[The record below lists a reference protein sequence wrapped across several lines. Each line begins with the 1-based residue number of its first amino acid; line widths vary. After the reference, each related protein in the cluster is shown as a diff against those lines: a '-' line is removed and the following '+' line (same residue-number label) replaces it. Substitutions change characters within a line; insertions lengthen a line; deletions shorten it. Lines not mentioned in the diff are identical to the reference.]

1 MNLKYITSQ
10 FRNYGVEALV
20 WLAVFLL
27 LTISNVS
34 YDLILSVELAATLT
48 FGMFFISIV
57 CHYFL
62 IPYLYKD
69 NRYVIFVLVSLLFV
83 SGVSLLSS
91 YVLDVMT
98 SSYMESL
105 ITENEQ
111 TLLDIK
117 LPSETKPFFEE
128 SVEPEES
135 HIHLSSLWKS
145 IILYIGSFF
154 LSLVMYYRKR
164 TKDAEEQQSL
174 LLQENVRMELN
185 FLRSQINPHFLFNA
199 LNNIYSMVYTGDSH
213 AADSVISL
221 SEMLRY
227 VTYESKESRILL
239 SGEISYLDNYIEF
252 QRFSFE
258 GNVDVTFEKNIK
270 SNSIYIAPMLF
281 QPFVEN
287 SFKYSGIGQDKDAFI
302 HITLDADQTEL
313 SFQIINSKKKSVAEN
328 TKTGIGIENVRKR
341 LELIYPNRYQL
352 VFHDQGTTFQL
363 NLHIQLDDK
372 Q

>member
-10 FRNYGVEALV
+10 LRNYGVEAFV

-34 YDLILSVELAATLT
+34 YDLILSVELAAILT
-48 FGMFFISIV
+48 FGMFLISII
-57 CHYFL
+57 CHYIL
-62 IPYLYKD
+62 IPYFYKD
-69 NRYVIFVLVSLLFV
+69 NRYVFFVLVSLLFIA
-83 SGVSLLSS
+83 GVSVLSS
-91 YVLDVMT
+91 SVMDVVT

-105 ITENEQ
+105 IDENEQ

-117 LPSETKPFFEE
+117 LPSETKPFFDEQPAE
-128 SVEPEES
+128 QEAS

-270 SNSIYIAPMLF
+270 SNAIYIAPMLF

-302 HITLDADQTEL
+302 HITLEADQKDL
-313 SFQIINSKKKSVAEN
+313 SFQIINSKKKSIAEN
-328 TKTGIGIENVRKR
+328 AKTGIGIENVRKR

-363 NLHIQLDDK
+363 NLHIQLDNK
-372 Q
+372 

>member
-1 MNLKYITSQ
+1 MNLKHITSL
-10 FRNYGVEALV
+10 FRHYGIEALV

-27 LTISNVS
+27 LTISNIS
-34 YDLILSVELAATLT
+34 YDLLLSVELSAILT
-48 FGMFFISIV
+48 FGMFIISIV

-62 IPYLYKD
+62 IPRFYKD
-69 NRYVIFVLVSLLFV
+69 SKYLIFISLSLLFV
-83 SGVSLLSS
+83 AGISWLSS
-91 YVLDVMT
+91 YVLDSVST
-98 SSYMESL
+98 SYLASL
-105 ITENEQ
+105 APENEQ
-111 TLLDIK
+111 SLLDIQ

-128 SVEPEES
+128 PIETEDS

-145 IILYIGSFF
+145 IILYVGSFF
-154 LSLVMYYRKR
+154 LSLLMYYRRK
-164 TKDAEEQQSL
+164 TEEIEEQQSL
-174 LLQENVRMELN
+174 LRQENVRMELN

-258 GNVDVTFEKNIK
+258 GDINVIFEKDIK
-270 SNSIYIAPMLF
+270 SDMIYIAPMLF

-287 SFKYSGIGQDKDAFI
+287 SFKYSGIGIDKDAFI
-302 HITLDADQTEL
+302 HISLTADVDDL
-313 SFQIINSKKKSVAEN
+313 SFQIINSKKKMISEN

-341 LELIYPNRYQL
+341 LELIYPGRYQL
-352 VFHDQGTTFQL
+352 EFHNTDVFKL
-363 NLHIQLDDK
+363 NLHIQLDSK
-372 Q
+372 